1 MSLLRG
7 AFTVGGWTLVSRVL
21 GFARDMVIA
30 RAIGTGWVADAWA
43 VAFRFPNLFRRLFG
57 EGALN
62 SAFVPMY
69 AKRLEAEGK
78 APADRL
84 AEEIQSVILP
94 ILMAFSAV
102 AMLTMPWIMQVY
114 APGFVGDPAKMALA
128 SDMTIIAFP
137 YLLFMSLVALYS
149 GVLNTH
155 GRYAAA
161 AAVQS
166 ILNIVL
172 LVAAL
177 ISQAIFQPVP
187 GDPLW
192 GMTLAYGCAV
202 AGALQFL
209 FLVWMLARA
218 GIHLRLRLPRLSP
231 DAKRI
236 FVLMV
241 PGIIAGGVSQ
251 ISIFVATI
259 VATLQDGAP
268 AILYFAD
275 RIYQFP
281 LSIVGTAMGIVL
293 LPTLAR
299 HIRGGREDLALYWQN
314 RGVELAMLLTLP
326 AAVALLVISVPISIA
341 LFEGGAFDRASSEA
355 VGHVLVAFGVGLPAF
370 ILVKVLQPA
379 FFAREDTATP
389 MRFAVVTLIIDVALA
404 VGLFFAL
411 GRDVIGI
418 AIATAAAAWINV
430 VLLVWASH
438 ARGHFQMD
446 ARTLDRIWR
455 IALASLVMGAALFGL
470 MQVVGG
476 WLDEGTAKKFAAL
489 GVLCFGGLI
498 VYAVTV
504 IALKGTTLAE
514 LKEQF
519 RRERAVKAETPSSS
533 A

>member
-7 AFTVGGWTLVSRVL
+7 AFTVGGWTLISRVL

-69 AKRLEAEGK
+69 AKRLEGDGK
-78 APADRL
+78 PAADRL

-94 ILMAFSAV
+94 ILMAVSAL
-102 AMLTMPWIMQVY
+102 AMLTMPWIMTVY
-114 APGFVGDPAKMALA
+114 APGFADDPAKMALA

-155 GRYAAA
+155 GRYASAA
-161 AAVQS
+161 ASQS
-166 ILNIVL
+166 ILNITL
-172 LVAAL
+172 LAAAL
-177 ISQAIFQPVP
+177 IAQTALAPAP

-192 GMTLAYGCAV
+192 GFALAWGCAA
-202 AGALQFL
+202 AGALQFA
-209 FLVWMLARA
+209 FLTWMLARTKIA
-218 GIHLRLRLPRLSP
+218 LRLRRPRLSP
-231 DAKRI
+231 DAKRM
-236 FVLMV
+236 FRLMV

-251 ISIFVATI
+251 ISIFIATV
-259 VATLQDGAP
+259 VATLQEGAP
-268 AILYFAD
+268 AVLYFAD

-281 LSIVGTAMGIVL
+281 LGIVGTALGVVL

-326 AAVALLVISVPISIA
+326 AAAALMVISVPISIA
-341 LFEGGAFDRASSEA
+341 LFEGGAFTRASSEA
-355 VGHVLVAFGVGLPAF
+355 VGYVLVAFGAGLPAF
-370 ILVKVLQPA
+370 ILVKVLQPG

-389 MRFAVVTLIIDVALA
+389 MRFALVTLALDVVLA

-418 AIATAAAAWINV
+418 AVATAAAAWVNV
-430 VLLVWASH
+430 GLLTWALR
-438 ARGHFQMD
+438 ARGHFNPD
-446 ARTLDRIWR
+446 PRTLDRLWR
-455 IALASLVMGAALFGL
+455 IAVASLVMAGALFGL
-470 MQVVGG
+470 LEVVGPWFDQG
-476 WLDEGTAKKFAAL
+476 AGRRFAAL
-489 GVLCFGGLI
+489 GVLCGGGFL
-498 VYAVTV
+498 VYAVAV
-504 IALKGTTLAE
+504 IALKGTSLGE

-519 RRERAVKAETPSSS
+519 RRGRTETP
-533 A
+533 APPVTP